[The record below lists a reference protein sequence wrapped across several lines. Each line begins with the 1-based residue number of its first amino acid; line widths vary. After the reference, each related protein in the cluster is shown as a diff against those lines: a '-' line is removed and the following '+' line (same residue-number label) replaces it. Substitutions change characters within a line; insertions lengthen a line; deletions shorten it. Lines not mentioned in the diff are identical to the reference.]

1 MGTIEKI
8 VIKGSNTT
16 YILKD
21 SNALPSGN
29 VTQDI
34 NADSTA
40 EQVPS
45 AKAVYEMDGSG
56 GAAAGFGTPEASA
69 TQLESTQ
76 PPTATVEASGPNTAK
91 IFKFSFGI
99 PQGTKGDKGDTGAK
113 GDPGEK
119 GNTGA
124 TGAPGKDGT
133 TPTIGE
139 NGNWYLGDTD
149 TGKPSRGATGAQ
161 GAQGPQGEKGDTGA
175 QGPQGETGATGA
187 TGAAGKDGIT
197 PIIGENG
204 NWYLGDTDTGKPSRG
219 ATGAQGPQGATGAQG
234 PQGETGA
241 QGPQGETGATGAT
254 GAVFTPSVDTSGN
267 ISWTNNGSLENPET
281 RNIRG
286 PQGATGDTG
295 AQGPK
300 GDTGPQGPAGS
311 DANVTTE
318 NIETALG
325 YTPLQESDIVTETSE
340 VLPDYTNQIP
350 SSIDASGAVLNGVGY
365 QASATLDMTGAV
377 ASGSSF
383 VSGFIPVKKGDVI
396 RVKDPSSTTFSTGL
410 VFALYKADKATGSNI
425 GRYINTMQA
434 NSLYGAVTI
443 SGNTLTWDTSSIGYY
458 FWNDFAFLRV
468 TTNSAASIVTVN
480 EEITETTQV
489 VKTLNSN
496 IKVGKNNLSFDFNAA
511 LLADKK
517 IVIFGDSIIGATRD
531 QTSVPAYA
539 AAYTGAT
546 IYNVG
551 FGGCR
556 MSVHPTA
563 GYAAFSMWA
572 LADAIATNTWTT
584 QDAQASSGADY
595 FPEQLALLK
604 SIDFSTVDEI
614 VIHYG
619 TNDFAANVQIDNG
632 SNTTSTSTVCGAL
645 RYSIQKILGAYPK
658 IKIFVS
664 LPIYRMWNSVGA
676 ETYTNGL
683 GKKLPEY
690 NAAMQAVAESYNL
703 PAIDG
708 YGKLGINSLNDS
720 AYSSDGTHLNDLG
733 RQIFG
738 QLIGGC
744 LISGEGSPSGGD
756 ATVQS
761 VNGSTGAIKTTS
773 TFNATAT
780 DSSFTPSFSAGDA
793 TTASEQGY
801 MCVLNIQGEFPVLPD
816 GGSTTMSFYLMPVVL
831 ASTVELW
838 GGSFVNP
845 FTGAVVVMTYGFNN
859 GSTVALYKTL
869 TADS

>member
-1 MGTIEKI
+1 MDTIEKI
-8 VIKGSNTT
+8 VIKGSDTT

-56 GAAAGFGTPEASA
+56 GEAAGFGTPEAQA

-76 PPTATVEASGPNTAK
+76 PPTVTVEASGPDTAK
-91 IFKFSFGI
+91 VFKFSFGI
-99 PQGTKGDKGDTGAK
+99 PQGAK
-113 GDPGEK
+113 G
-119 GNTGA
+119 N
-124 TGAPGKDGT
+124 
-133 TPTIGE
+133 
-139 NGNWYLGDTD
+139 
-149 TGKPSRGATGAQ
+149 
-161 GAQGPQGEKGDTGA
+161 KGDTGA

-219 ATGAQGPQGATGAQG
+219 ATGAQGAQG
-234 PQGETGA
+234 PQGEKGDTGA

-254 GAVFTPSVDTSGN
+254 GAVFTPSVDTNGN
-267 ISWTNNGSLENPET
+267 ISWTNNGGLANPTT

-350 SSIDASGAVLNGVGY
+350 LSIDASGAVLNGVGY

-377 ASGSSF
+377 ASGASF

-556 MSVHPTA
+556 MSIHPTA

-690 NAAMQAVAESYNL
+690 NAAMQTVAESYNL

-720 AYSSDGTHLNDLG
+720 AYSSDGTHLNDLD

-756 ATVQS
+756 APVQS

-773 TFNATAT
+773 KFNATAT
-780 DSSFTPSFSAGDA
+780 DNSFTPSFSAGDA
-793 TTASEQGY
+793 TSASEQGY

-816 GGSTTMSFYLMPVVL
+816 GSSTTMSFYLMPTVL
-831 ASTVELW
+831 ANTVELW

-845 FTGAVVVMTYGFNN
+845 FTGAVVVMTYGFND
-859 GSTVALYKTL
+859 GSTVALYKTI
-869 TADS
+869 TTDS

>member
-1 MGTIEKI
+1 MDTIEKI
-8 VIKGSNTT
+8 VIKGSDTT

-56 GAAAGFGTPEASA
+56 GEAAGFGTPEAQA

-76 PPTATVEASGPNTAK
+76 PPTVTVEASGPDTAK
-91 IFKFSFGI
+91 VFKFSFGI
-99 PQGTKGDKGDTGAK
+99 PQGAK
-113 GDPGEK
+113 G
-119 GNTGA
+119 N
-124 TGAPGKDGT
+124 
-133 TPTIGE
+133 
-139 NGNWYLGDTD
+139 
-149 TGKPSRGATGAQ
+149 
-161 GAQGPQGEKGDTGA
+161 KGDTGA

-219 ATGAQGPQGATGAQG
+219 ATGAQGAQG
-234 PQGETGA
+234 PQDEKGDTGA

-254 GAVFTPSVDTSGN
+254 GAVFTPSVDTNGN
-267 ISWTNNGSLENPET
+267 ISWTNNGGLENPTT

-350 SSIDASGAVLNGVGY
+350 LSIDASGAVLNGVGY

-645 RYSIQKILGAYPK
+645 RYSIQKILGVYPK

-690 NAAMQAVAESYNL
+690 NAAMQTVAESYNL

-756 ATVQS
+756 APVQS

-773 TFNATAT
+773 KFNATAT
-780 DSSFTPSFSAGDA
+780 DNSFTPSFSAGDA
-793 TTASEQGY
+793 TSASEQGY

-816 GGSTTMSFYLMPVVL
+816 GSSTTMSFYLMPTVL
-831 ASTVELW
+831 ANTVELW

-845 FTGAVVVMTYGFNN
+845 FTGAVVVMTYGFND
-859 GSTVALYKTL
+859 GSTVALYKTI
-869 TADS
+869 TTDS

>member
-1 MGTIEKI
+1 MDTIEKI
-8 VIKGSNTT
+8 VIKGSDTT

-56 GAAAGFGTPEASA
+56 GEAAGFGTPEAQA

-76 PPTATVEASGPNTAK
+76 PPTVTVEASGPDTAK
-91 IFKFSFGI
+91 VFKFSFGI
-99 PQGTKGDKGDTGAK
+99 PQGAK
-113 GDPGEK
+113 G
-119 GNTGA
+119 N
-124 TGAPGKDGT
+124 
-133 TPTIGE
+133 
-139 NGNWYLGDTD
+139 
-149 TGKPSRGATGAQ
+149 
-161 GAQGPQGEKGDTGA
+161 KGDTGA

-219 ATGAQGPQGATGAQG
+219 ATGAQGAQG
-234 PQGETGA
+234 PQGEKGDTGA

-254 GAVFTPSVDTSGN
+254 GAVFTPSVDTNGN
-267 ISWTNNGSLENPET
+267 ISWTNNGGLENPTT

-350 SSIDASGAVLNGVGY
+350 LSIDASGAVLNGVGY

-690 NAAMQAVAESYNL
+690 NAAMQTVAESYNL

-756 ATVQS
+756 APVQS

-773 TFNATAT
+773 KFNATAT
-780 DSSFTPSFSAGDA
+780 DNSFTPSFSAGDA
-793 TTASEQGY
+793 TSASEQGY

-816 GGSTTMSFYLMPVVL
+816 GSSTTMSFYLMPTVL
-831 ASTVELW
+831 ANTVELW

-845 FTGAVVVMTYGFNN
+845 FTGAVVVMTYGFND
-859 GSTVALYKTL
+859 GSTVALYKTI
-869 TADS
+869 TTDS

>member
-1 MGTIEKI
+1 MDTIEKI
-8 VIKGSNTT
+8 VIKGSDTT

-21 SNALPSGN
+21 SNALPSTN

-34 NADSTA
+34 DENSTA

-45 AKAVYEMDGSG
+45 AKAVYQMGGSG
-56 GAAAGFGTPEASA
+56 GEAAGFGTPEASA

-76 PPTATVEASGPNTAK
+76 PPTVTVEASGPDTAK
-91 IFKFSFGI
+91 VFKFSFGI
-99 PQGTKGDKGDTGAK
+99 PQGAKGNKGD
-113 GDPGEK
+113 
-119 GNTGA
+119 
-124 TGAPGKDGT
+124 
-133 TPTIGE
+133 
-139 NGNWYLGDTD
+139 
-149 TGKPSRGATGAQ
+149 
-161 GAQGPQGEKGDTGA
+161 
-175 QGPQGETGATGA
+175 
-187 TGAAGKDGIT
+187 
-197 PIIGENG
+197 
-204 NWYLGDTDTGKPSRG
+204 
-219 ATGAQGPQGATGAQG
+219 
-234 PQGETGA
+234 TGA

-254 GAVFTPSVDTSGN
+254 GAVFTPSVDTNGN
-267 ISWTNNGSLENPET
+267 ISWTNNGGLANPTT

-350 SSIDASGAVLNGVGY
+350 LSIDASGAVLNGVGY

-496 IKVGKNNLSFDFNAA
+496 IKVGKNNLNFDFNAA

-690 NAAMQAVAESYNL
+690 NAAMQTVAESYNL

-756 ATVQS
+756 APVQS

-773 TFNATAT
+773 KFNATAT
-780 DSSFTPSFSAGDA
+780 DNSFTPSFSAGDA
-793 TTASEQGY
+793 TSASEQGY

-816 GGSTTMSFYLMPVVL
+816 GSSTTMSFYLMPTVL
-831 ASTVELW
+831 ANTVELW

-845 FTGAVVVMTYGFNN
+845 FTGAVVVMTYGFND
-859 GSTVALYKTL
+859 GSTVALYKTI
-869 TADS
+869 TTDS

>member
-1 MGTIEKI
+1 MDTIEKI
-8 VIKGSNTT
+8 VIKGSDTT

-21 SNALPSGN
+21 SNALPSTN

-34 NADSTA
+34 DENSTA

-45 AKAVYEMDGSG
+45 AKAIYQMGGSG
-56 GAAAGFGTPEASA
+56 GEAAGFGTPEASA

-76 PPTATVEASGPNTAK
+76 PPTVTVEASGPNTAK

-99 PQGTKGDKGDTGAK
+99 PQGAK
-113 GDPGEK
+113 GEK
-119 GNTGA
+119 
-124 TGAPGKDGT
+124 
-133 TPTIGE
+133 
-139 NGNWYLGDTD
+139 
-149 TGKPSRGATGAQ
+149 
-161 GAQGPQGEKGDTGA
+161 
-175 QGPQGETGATGA
+175 
-187 TGAAGKDGIT
+187 
-197 PIIGENG
+197 
-204 NWYLGDTDTGKPSRG
+204 
-219 ATGAQGPQGATGAQG
+219 
-234 PQGETGA
+234 
-241 QGPQGETGATGAT
+241 
-254 GAVFTPSVDTSGN
+254 
-267 ISWTNNGSLENPET
+267 
-281 RNIRG
+281 
-286 PQGATGDTG
+286 GDTG

-311 DANVTTE
+311 DASVTAE
-318 NIETALG
+318 NIESALG
-325 YTPLQESDIVTETSE
+325 YTPLQENDIVTETSE
-340 VLPDYTNQIP
+340 VLPAYTNQIP
-350 SSIDASGAVLNGVGY
+350 LSTDASGAVLNGVGY
-365 QASATLDMTGAV
+365 QASATLDMTGAAV
-377 ASGSSF
+377 SGTSF
-383 VSGFIPVKKGDVI
+383 VSGFIPVTKGDVI
-396 RVKDPSSTTFSTGL
+396 RVKDPSASSFSTGL
-410 VFALYKADKATGSNI
+410 VFALYKANKATGNNI
-425 GRYINTMQA
+425 GRYINTMQSNA
-434 NSLYGAVTI
+434 AYGAVSI
-443 SGNTLTWDTSSIGYY
+443 SGNVLTWDTSSIGYY
-458 FWNDFAFLRV
+458 FWSDFAYLRV
-468 TTNSAASIVTVN
+468 TTNSADSIVTVN
-480 EEITETTQV
+480 EEIAETTQV

-496 IKVGKNNLSFDFNAA
+496 IKVGKNNLNFDFNAA

-539 AAYTGAT
+539 ATYTGAT

-595 FPEQLALLK
+595 FPKQLALLK

-619 TNDFAANVQIDNG
+619 TNDFAANVQIDNS

-690 NAAMQAVAESYNL
+690 NAAMQTVAESYNL

-744 LISGEGSPSGGD
+744 LISGEGSPSGGN
-756 ATVQS
+756 APVQS

-773 TFNATAT
+773 TFNAAAT

-845 FTGAVVVMTYGFNN
+845 FTGAVVAMTYGFNN
-859 GSTVALYKTL
+859 GSTVALYKTI
-869 TADS
+869 TANS

>member
-1 MGTIEKI
+1 MDTIEKI
-8 VIKGSNTT
+8 VIKGSDTT

-21 SNALPSGN
+21 SNALPSAN
-29 VTQDI
+29 VTQNIDE
-34 NADSTA
+34 NSTA

-45 AKAVYEMDGSG
+45 AKSVYEMNGSGG

-69 TQLESTQ
+69 TQIESTQ

-119 GNTGA
+119 GDTGA
-124 TGAPGKDGT
+124 TGAAGKDGI

-187 TGAAGKDGIT
+187 TGA
-197 PIIGENG
+197 
-204 NWYLGDTDTGKPSRG
+204 
-219 ATGAQGPQGATGAQG
+219 
-234 PQGETGA
+234 
-241 QGPQGETGATGAT
+241 
-254 GAVFTPSVDTSGN
+254 VFTPSVDTNGN
-267 ISWTNNGSLENPET
+267 ISWTNNGGLANPTT

-350 SSIDASGAVLNGVGY
+350 LSIDASGAVLNGVGY

-572 LADAIATNTWTT
+572 LAEAVATGTWTT

-676 ETYTNGL
+676 DTYTNGL

-690 NAAMQAVAESYNL
+690 NAAMQTVAESYNL

-780 DSSFTPSFSAGDA
+780 DSSFAPSFSAGDA

>member
-1 MGTIEKI
+1 MDTIEKI
-8 VIKGSNTT
+8 VIKGSDTT

-56 GAAAGFGTPEASA
+56 GEAAGFGTPEAQA

-76 PPTATVEASGPNTAK
+76 PPTVTVEASGPDTAK
-91 IFKFSFGI
+91 VFKFSFGI
-99 PQGTKGDKGDTGAK
+99 PQGAK
-113 GDPGEK
+113 G
-119 GNTGA
+119 N
-124 TGAPGKDGT
+124 
-133 TPTIGE
+133 
-139 NGNWYLGDTD
+139 
-149 TGKPSRGATGAQ
+149 
-161 GAQGPQGEKGDTGA
+161 KGDTGA

-219 ATGAQGPQGATGAQG
+219 ATGAQGAQG
-234 PQGETGA
+234 PQGEKGDTGA

-254 GAVFTPSVDTSGN
+254 GAVFTPSVDTNGN
-267 ISWTNNGSLENPET
+267 ISWTNNGGLENPTT

-350 SSIDASGAVLNGVGY
+350 LSIDASGAVLNGVGY

-645 RYSIQKILGAYPK
+645 RYSIQKILGVYPK

-690 NAAMQAVAESYNL
+690 NAAMQTVAESYNL

-756 ATVQS
+756 APVQS

-773 TFNATAT
+773 KFNATAT
-780 DSSFTPSFSAGDA
+780 DNSFTPSFSAGDA
-793 TTASEQGY
+793 TSASEQGY

-816 GGSTTMSFYLMPVVL
+816 GSSTTMSFYLMPTVL
-831 ASTVELW
+831 ANTVELW

-845 FTGAVVVMTYGFNN
+845 FTGAVVVMTYGFND
-859 GSTVALYKTL
+859 GSTVALYKTI
-869 TADS
+869 TTDS

>member
-1 MGTIEKI
+1 MDTIEKI
-8 VIKGSNTT
+8 VIKGSDTT

-56 GAAAGFGTPEASA
+56 GEAAGFGTPEAQA

-76 PPTATVEASGPNTAK
+76 PPTVTVEASGPDTAK
-91 IFKFSFGI
+91 VFKFSFGI
-99 PQGTKGDKGDTGAK
+99 PQGAKGNKGD
-113 GDPGEK
+113 
-119 GNTGA
+119 
-124 TGAPGKDGT
+124 
-133 TPTIGE
+133 
-139 NGNWYLGDTD
+139 
-149 TGKPSRGATGAQ
+149 
-161 GAQGPQGEKGDTGA
+161 
-175 QGPQGETGATGA
+175 
-187 TGAAGKDGIT
+187 
-197 PIIGENG
+197 
-204 NWYLGDTDTGKPSRG
+204 
-219 ATGAQGPQGATGAQG
+219 
-234 PQGETGA
+234 TGA

-254 GAVFTPSVDTSGN
+254 GAVFTPSVDTNGN
-267 ISWTNNGSLENPET
+267 ISWTNNGGLENPTT

-350 SSIDASGAVLNGVGY
+350 LSIDASGAVLNGVGY

-531 QTSVPAYA
+531 QTSVPAHGLHK
-539 AAYTGAT
+539 THK
-546 IYNVG
+546 
-551 FGGCR
+551 
-556 MSVHPTA
+556 HPA
-563 GYAAFSMWA
+563 
-572 LADAIATNTWTT
+572 
-584 QDAQASSGADY
+584 
-595 FPEQLALLK
+595 EQII
-604 SIDFSTVDEI
+604 S
-614 VIHYG
+614 
-619 TNDFAANVQIDNG
+619 Q
-632 SNTTSTSTVCGAL
+632 
-645 RYSIQKILGAYPK
+645 
-658 IKIFVS
+658 
-664 LPIYRMWNSVGA
+664 
-676 ETYTNGL
+676 
-683 GKKLPEY
+683 
-690 NAAMQAVAESYNL
+690 
-703 PAIDG
+703 
-708 YGKLGINSLNDS
+708 NSL
-720 AYSSDGTHLNDLG
+720 
-733 RQIFG
+733 RF
-738 QLIGGC
+738 
-744 LISGEGSPSGGD
+744 
-756 ATVQS
+756 
-761 VNGSTGAIKTTS
+761 
-773 TFNATAT
+773 
-780 DSSFTPSFSAGDA
+780 
-793 TTASEQGY
+793 
-801 MCVLNIQGEFPVLPD
+801 
-816 GGSTTMSFYLMPVVL
+816 
-831 ASTVELW
+831 
-838 GGSFVNP
+838 
-845 FTGAVVVMTYGFNN
+845 
-859 GSTVALYKTL
+859 
-869 TADS
+869 

>member
-1 MGTIEKI
+1 MDTIEKI
-8 VIKGSNTT
+8 VIKGSDTT

-21 SNALPSGN
+21 SNALPSAN

-45 AKAVYEMDGSG
+45 AKAVYEMEGSG

-119 GNTGA
+119 GDTGA
-124 TGAPGKDGT
+124 TGAAGKDGI

-187 TGAAGKDGIT
+187 TGA
-197 PIIGENG
+197 
-204 NWYLGDTDTGKPSRG
+204 
-219 ATGAQGPQGATGAQG
+219 
-234 PQGETGA
+234 
-241 QGPQGETGATGAT
+241 
-254 GAVFTPSVDTSGN
+254 VFTPSVDTNGN
-267 ISWTNNGSLENPET
+267 ISWTNNGGLANPTT

-311 DANVTTE
+311 DASVTAE
-318 NIETALG
+318 NIESALG
-325 YTPLQESDIVTETSE
+325 YTPLQENDIVTETSE
-340 VLPDYTNQIP
+340 VLPAYTNQIP
-350 SSIDASGAVLNGVGY
+350 LSTDASGAVLNGVGY
-365 QASATLDMTGAV
+365 QASATLDMTGAAV
-377 ASGSSF
+377 SGTSF
-383 VSGFIPVKKGDVI
+383 VSGFIPVTKGDVI
-396 RVKDPSSTTFSTGL
+396 RVKDPSASSFSTGL

-425 GRYINTMQA
+425 GRYINTMQGSA
-434 NSLYGAVTI
+434 AYGAVSI
-443 SGNTLTWDTSSIGYY
+443 SGNVLTWDTSNINYY
-458 FWNDFAFLRV
+458 FWNNFAYLRV
-468 TTNSAASIVTVN
+468 TTNSADSIVTVN
-480 EEITETTQV
+480 EEIAETTQV

-496 IKVGKNNLSFDFNAA
+496 IKVGKNNLNFDFNAA

-690 NAAMQAVAESYNL
+690 NAAMQTVAESYNL

-756 ATVQS
+756 APVQS

-773 TFNATAT
+773 KFNATAT
-780 DSSFTPSFSAGDA
+780 DNSFTPSFSAGDA
-793 TTASEQGY
+793 TSASEQGY

-816 GGSTTMSFYLMPVVL
+816 GSSTTMSFYLMPTVL
-831 ASTVELW
+831 ANTVELW

-845 FTGAVVVMTYGFNN
+845 FTGAVVVMTYGFND
-859 GSTVALYKTL
+859 GSTVALYKTI
-869 TADS
+869 TTDS

>member
-1 MGTIEKI
+1 MDTIEKI
-8 VIKGSNTT
+8 VIKGSDTT

-21 SNALPSGN
+21 SNALPSTN

-34 NADSTA
+34 DENSTA

-45 AKAVYEMDGSG
+45 AKAIYQMGGSG
-56 GAAAGFGTPEASA
+56 GEAAGFGTPEASA

-76 PPTATVEASGPNTAK
+76 PPTVTVEASGPNTAK

-99 PQGTKGDKGDTGAK
+99 PQGAK
-113 GDPGEK
+113 
-119 GNTGA
+119 
-124 TGAPGKDGT
+124 
-133 TPTIGE
+133 
-139 NGNWYLGDTD
+139 
-149 TGKPSRGATGAQ
+149 
-161 GAQGPQGEKGDTGA
+161 GEKGDTGA
-175 QGPQGETGATGA
+175 QGPKGDTGA
-187 TGAAGKDGIT
+187 TGAAGNDGIT
-197 PIIGENG
+197 PTIGANG
-204 NWYLGDTDTGKPSRG
+204 NWYIGTEDTGKPSRG
-219 ATGAQGPQGATGAQG
+219 EKGDPGAKGDKGDPGVKGDKGDTGATGPQGPKGEPGATGAQG
-234 PQGETGA
+234 PKGD
-241 QGPQGETGATGAT
+241 TGAT

-267 ISWTNNGSLENPET
+267 ISWTNNGGLENPET

-311 DANVTTE
+311 DASVTAE
-318 NIETALG
+318 NIESALG
-325 YTPLQESDIVTETSE
+325 YTPLQENDIVTETSE
-340 VLPDYTNQIP
+340 VLPAYTNQIP
-350 SSIDASGAVLNGVGY
+350 LSTDASGAVLNGVGY
-365 QASATLDMTGAV
+365 QASATLDMTGAAV
-377 ASGSSF
+377 SGTSF
-383 VSGFIPVKKGDVI
+383 VSGFIPVTKGDVI
-396 RVKDPSSTTFSTGL
+396 RVKDPSASSFSTGL
-410 VFALYKADKATGSNI
+410 VFALYKANKATGSNI
-425 GRYINTMQA
+425 GRYINTMQSNA
-434 NSLYGAVTI
+434 AYGAVSI
-443 SGNTLTWDTSSIGYY
+443 SGNVLTWDTSSIGYY
-458 FWNDFAFLRV
+458 FWSDFAYLRV
-468 TTNSAASIVTVN
+468 TTNSADSIVTVN
-480 EEITETTQV
+480 EEIAETTQV

-496 IKVGKNNLSFDFNAA
+496 IKVGKNNLNFDFNAA

-595 FPEQLALLK
+595 FPKQLALLK

-619 TNDFAANVQIDNG
+619 TNDFAANVQIDNS
-632 SNTTSTSTVCGAL
+632 SNTTSTSSVCGAL

-690 NAAMQAVAESYNL
+690 NAAMQTVAESYNL

-756 ATVQS
+756 APVQS

-773 TFNATAT
+773 KFNATAT
-780 DSSFTPSFSAGDA
+780 DNSFTPSFSAGDA
-793 TTASEQGY
+793 TSASEQGY

-816 GGSTTMSFYLMPVVL
+816 GSSTTMSFYLMPTVL
-831 ASTVELW
+831 ANTVELW

-845 FTGAVVVMTYGFNN
+845 FTGAVVVMTYGFND
-859 GSTVALYKTL
+859 GSTVALYKTI
-869 TADS
+869 TTDS

>member
-1 MGTIEKI
+1 MDTIEKI
-8 VIKGSNTT
+8 VIKGSDTT

-56 GAAAGFGTPEASA
+56 GEAAGFGTPEAQA

-76 PPTATVEASGPNTAK
+76 PPTVTVEASGPDTAK
-91 IFKFSFGI
+91 VFKFSFGI
-99 PQGTKGDKGDTGAK
+99 PQGAK
-113 GDPGEK
+113 G
-119 GNTGA
+119 N
-124 TGAPGKDGT
+124 
-133 TPTIGE
+133 
-139 NGNWYLGDTD
+139 
-149 TGKPSRGATGAQ
+149 
-161 GAQGPQGEKGDTGA
+161 KGDTGA

-219 ATGAQGPQGATGAQG
+219 ATGAQGAQG
-234 PQGETGA
+234 PQGEKGDTGA

-254 GAVFTPSVDTSGN
+254 GAVFTPSVDTNGN
-267 ISWTNNGSLENPET
+267 ISWTNNGGLENPTT

-350 SSIDASGAVLNGVGY
+350 LSIDASGAVLNGVGY

-619 TNDFAANVQIDNG
+619 TNDFAANVQLDNG

-645 RYSIQKILGAYPK
+645 RYSIQKILGVYPK

-690 NAAMQAVAESYNL
+690 NAAMQTVAESYNL

-756 ATVQS
+756 APVQS

-773 TFNATAT
+773 KFNATAT
-780 DSSFTPSFSAGDA
+780 DNSFTPSFSAGDA
-793 TTASEQGY
+793 TSASEQGY

-816 GGSTTMSFYLMPVVL
+816 GSSTTMSFYLMPTVL
-831 ASTVELW
+831 ANTVELW

-845 FTGAVVVMTYGFNN
+845 FTGAVVVMTYGFND
-859 GSTVALYKTL
+859 GSTVALYKTI
-869 TADS
+869 TTDS

>member
-149 TGKPSRGATGAQ
+149 TGKPSR
-161 GAQGPQGEKGDTGA
+161 
-175 QGPQGETGATGA
+175 
-187 TGAAGKDGIT
+187 
-197 PIIGENG
+197 
-204 NWYLGDTDTGKPSRG
+204 
-219 ATGAQGPQGATGAQG
+219 GATGAQG

-690 NAAMQAVAESYNL
+690 NAAMQTVAESYNL

-756 ATVQS
+756 APVQS

-773 TFNATAT
+773 KFNATAT
-780 DSSFTPSFSAGDA
+780 DNSFTPSFSAGDA
-793 TTASEQGY
+793 TSASEQGY

-816 GGSTTMSFYLMPVVL
+816 GSSTTMSFYLMPTVL
-831 ASTVELW
+831 ANTVELW

-845 FTGAVVVMTYGFNN
+845 FTGAVVVMTYGFND
-859 GSTVALYKTL
+859 GSTVALYKTI
-869 TADS
+869 TTDS

>member
-1 MGTIEKI
+1 MDTIEKI
-8 VIKGSNTT
+8 VIKGSDTT

-56 GAAAGFGTPEASA
+56 GEAAGFGTPEAQA

-76 PPTATVEASGPNTAK
+76 PPTVTVEASGPDTAK
-91 IFKFSFGI
+91 VFKFSFGI
-99 PQGTKGDKGDTGAK
+99 PQGAKGNKGD
-113 GDPGEK
+113 
-119 GNTGA
+119 
-124 TGAPGKDGT
+124 
-133 TPTIGE
+133 
-139 NGNWYLGDTD
+139 
-149 TGKPSRGATGAQ
+149 
-161 GAQGPQGEKGDTGA
+161 
-175 QGPQGETGATGA
+175 
-187 TGAAGKDGIT
+187 
-197 PIIGENG
+197 
-204 NWYLGDTDTGKPSRG
+204 
-219 ATGAQGPQGATGAQG
+219 
-234 PQGETGA
+234 TGA

-254 GAVFTPSVDTSGN
+254 GAVFTPSVDTNGN
-267 ISWTNNGSLENPET
+267 ISWTNNGGLENPTT

-350 SSIDASGAVLNGVGY
+350 LSIDASGAVLNGVGY

-645 RYSIQKILGAYPK
+645 RYSIQKILGVYPK

-690 NAAMQAVAESYNL
+690 NAAMQTVAESYNL

-756 ATVQS
+756 APVQS

-773 TFNATAT
+773 KFNATAT
-780 DSSFTPSFSAGDA
+780 DNSFTPSFSAGDA
-793 TTASEQGY
+793 TSASEQGY

-816 GGSTTMSFYLMPVVL
+816 GSSTTMSFYLMPTVL
-831 ASTVELW
+831 ANTVELW

-845 FTGAVVVMTYGFNN
+845 FTGAVVVMTYGFND
-859 GSTVALYKTL
+859 GSTVALYKTI
-869 TADS
+869 TTDS

>member
-1 MGTIEKI
+1 MDTIEKI
-8 VIKGSNTT
+8 VIKGSDTT

-21 SNALPSGN
+21 SNALPSTN

-34 NADSTA
+34 DENSTA

-45 AKAVYEMDGSG
+45 AKAVYQMGGSG
-56 GAAAGFGTPEASA
+56 GEAAGFGTPEASA

-76 PPTATVEASGPNTAK
+76 PPTVTVEASGPNTAK

-99 PQGTKGDKGDTGAK
+99 PQGAK
-113 GDPGEK
+113 GEK
-119 GNTGA
+119 
-124 TGAPGKDGT
+124 
-133 TPTIGE
+133 
-139 NGNWYLGDTD
+139 
-149 TGKPSRGATGAQ
+149 
-161 GAQGPQGEKGDTGA
+161 
-175 QGPQGETGATGA
+175 
-187 TGAAGKDGIT
+187 
-197 PIIGENG
+197 
-204 NWYLGDTDTGKPSRG
+204 
-219 ATGAQGPQGATGAQG
+219 
-234 PQGETGA
+234 
-241 QGPQGETGATGAT
+241 
-254 GAVFTPSVDTSGN
+254 
-267 ISWTNNGSLENPET
+267 
-281 RNIRG
+281 
-286 PQGATGDTG
+286 GDTG

-311 DANVTTE
+311 DASVTAE
-318 NIETALG
+318 NIESALG
-325 YTPLQESDIVTETSE
+325 YTPLQENDIVTETSE

-350 SSIDASGAVLNGVGY
+350 LSIDASGAVLNGVGY

-496 IKVGKNNLSFDFNAA
+496 IKVGKNNLNFDFNAA

-690 NAAMQAVAESYNL
+690 NAAMQTVAESYNL

-756 ATVQS
+756 APVQS

-773 TFNATAT
+773 KFNATAT
-780 DSSFTPSFSAGDA
+780 DNSFTPSFSAGDA
-793 TTASEQGY
+793 TSASEQGY

-816 GGSTTMSFYLMPVVL
+816 GSSTTMSFYLMPTVL
-831 ASTVELW
+831 ANTVELW

-845 FTGAVVVMTYGFNN
+845 FTGAVVVMTYGFND
-859 GSTVALYKTL
+859 GSTVALYKTI
-869 TADS
+869 TTDS

>member
-1 MGTIEKI
+1 MDTIEKI
-8 VIKGSNTT
+8 VIKGSNTVYT
-16 YILKD
+16 LKD
-21 SNALPSGN
+21 SNALPSDN

-56 GAAAGFGTPEASA
+56 GEAAGFGTPEASA
-69 TQLESTQ
+69 TQFESTQ
-76 PPTATVEASGPNTAK
+76 PPTVTVEASGPDTAK

-99 PQGTKGDKGDTGAK
+99 PQGAKGDKGDTGA
-113 GDPGEK
+113 
-119 GNTGA
+119 NGA
-124 TGAPGKDGT
+124 TGAAGKDGT

-139 NGNWYLGDTD
+139 NGNWYLGNTD

-175 QGPQGETGATGA
+175 QGP
-187 TGAAGKDGIT
+187 
-197 PIIGENG
+197 
-204 NWYLGDTDTGKPSRG
+204 
-219 ATGAQGPQGATGAQG
+219 
-234 PQGETGA
+234 
-241 QGPQGETGATGAT
+241 
-254 GAVFTPSVDTSGN
+254 
-267 ISWTNNGSLENPET
+267 
-281 RNIRG
+281 
-286 PQGATGDTG
+286 
-295 AQGPK
+295 K

-318 NIETALG
+318 NIEAALG

-350 SSIDASGAVLNGVGY
+350 LSTDASGAVLNGVGY
-365 QASATLDMTGAV
+365 QASAQLDMAGAV
-377 ASGSSF
+377 VSGTSF
-383 VSGFIPVKKGDVI
+383 VSGFIPVKKGDII
-396 RVKDPSSTTFSTGL
+396 RVKDPSASAFSTGL
-410 VFALYKADKATGSNI
+410 VFALYKADKATGNNI
-425 GRYINTMQA
+425 GRYISTIQA
-434 NSLYGAVTI
+434 NTIYGTVTI
-443 SGNTLTWDTSSIGYY
+443 SGNVLTWDTSTVGYY
-458 FWNDFAFLRV
+458 FWSDFAYVRV
-468 TTNSAASIVTVN
+468 TTNSADSILTVN
-480 EEITETTQV
+480 EEIAETTQV

-496 IKVGKNNLSFDFNAA
+496 IKVGKNNLNFDFNAA

-539 AAYTGAT
+539 ATYTGAT

-619 TNDFAANVQIDNG
+619 TNDFAANVPIDSS
-632 SNTTSTSTVCGAL
+632 SNTSDTGTVCGAL

-690 NAAMQAVAESYNL
+690 NAAMQAVA
-703 PAIDG
+703 
-708 YGKLGINSLNDS
+708 
-720 AYSSDGTHLNDLG
+720 
-733 RQIFG
+733 
-738 QLIGGC
+738 
-744 LISGEGSPSGGD
+744 
-756 ATVQS
+756 
-761 VNGSTGAIKTTS
+761 
-773 TFNATAT
+773 
-780 DSSFTPSFSAGDA
+780 
-793 TTASEQGY
+793 
-801 MCVLNIQGEFPVLPD
+801 
-816 GGSTTMSFYLMPVVL
+816 
-831 ASTVELW
+831 
-838 GGSFVNP
+838 
-845 FTGAVVVMTYGFNN
+845 
-859 GSTVALYKTL
+859 
-869 TADS
+869 

>member
-1 MGTIEKI
+1 MDTIEKI
-8 VIKGSNTT
+8 VIKGSDTT

-56 GAAAGFGTPEASA
+56 GEAAGFGTPEAQA

-76 PPTATVEASGPNTAK
+76 PPTVTVEASGPDTAK
-91 IFKFSFGI
+91 VFKFSFGI
-99 PQGTKGDKGDTGAK
+99 PQGAK
-113 GDPGEK
+113 G
-119 GNTGA
+119 N
-124 TGAPGKDGT
+124 
-133 TPTIGE
+133 
-139 NGNWYLGDTD
+139 
-149 TGKPSRGATGAQ
+149 
-161 GAQGPQGEKGDTGA
+161 KGDTGA

-219 ATGAQGPQGATGAQG
+219 ATGAQGAQG
-234 PQGETGA
+234 PQGEKGDTGA

-254 GAVFTPSVDTSGN
+254 GAVFTPSVDTNGN
-267 ISWTNNGSLENPET
+267 ISWTNNGGLANPTT

-350 SSIDASGAVLNGVGY
+350 LSIDASGAVLNGVGY

-546 IYNVG
+546 VYNVG

-556 MSVHPTA
+556 MSIHPTA

-572 LADAIATNTWTT
+572 LANAIATNTWTT

-619 TNDFAANVQIDNG
+619 TNDFAANVPID
-632 SNTTSTSTVCGAL
+632 SSSDTSDRGTVCGAL

-664 LPIYRMWNSVGA
+664 LPIYRMWNNEGA
-676 ETYTNGL
+676 ETYTNSL

-690 NAAMQAVAESYNL
+690 NAAMRTVAESYNL
-703 PAIDG
+703 PVIDG
-708 YGKLGINSLNDS
+708 YGNLGINSLNDS

-738 QLIGGC
+738 QLIGGY
-744 LISGEGSPSGGD
+744 LISGEGSSL
-756 ATVQS
+756 QNI
-761 VNGSTGAIKTTS
+761 NGSTGTIKTTA
-773 TFNATAT
+773 TFSALATVN
-780 DSSFTPSFSAGDA
+780 SFTPQFSAGDA

-801 MCVLNIQGEFPVLPD
+801 MCVLNVQGEFPVLPD

>member
-1 MGTIEKI
+1 MDTIEKI
-8 VIKGSNTT
+8 VIKGSDTT

-56 GAAAGFGTPEASA
+56 GEAAGFGTPEAQA

-76 PPTATVEASGPNTAK
+76 PPTVTVEASGPDTAK
-91 IFKFSFGI
+91 VFKFSFGI
-99 PQGTKGDKGDTGAK
+99 PQGAK
-113 GDPGEK
+113 G
-119 GNTGA
+119 N
-124 TGAPGKDGT
+124 
-133 TPTIGE
+133 
-139 NGNWYLGDTD
+139 
-149 TGKPSRGATGAQ
+149 
-161 GAQGPQGEKGDTGA
+161 KGDTGA

-219 ATGAQGPQGATGAQG
+219 ATGAQGAQG
-234 PQGETGA
+234 PQGEKGDTGA

-254 GAVFTPSVDTSGN
+254 GAVFTPSVDTNGN
-267 ISWTNNGSLENPET
+267 ISWTNNGGLANPTT

-350 SSIDASGAVLNGVGY
+350 LSIDASGAVLNGVGY

-690 NAAMQAVAESYNL
+690 NAAMQTVAESYNL

-756 ATVQS
+756 APVQS

-773 TFNATAT
+773 KFNATAT
-780 DSSFTPSFSAGDA
+780 DNSFTPSFSAGDA
-793 TTASEQGY
+793 TSASEQGY

-816 GGSTTMSFYLMPVVL
+816 GSSTTMSFYLMPTVL
-831 ASTVELW
+831 ANTVELW

-845 FTGAVVVMTYGFNN
+845 FTGAVVVMTYGFND
-859 GSTVALYKTL
+859 GSTVALYKTI
-869 TADS
+869 TTDS

>member
-1 MGTIEKI
+1 MDTIEKI
-8 VIKGSNTT
+8 VIKGSDTT

-21 SNALPSGN
+21 SNALPSTN

-34 NADSTA
+34 DENSTA

-45 AKAVYEMDGSG
+45 AKAVYQMGGSG
-56 GAAAGFGTPEASA
+56 GEAAGFGTPEASA

-76 PPTATVEASGPNTAK
+76 PPTVTVEASGPDTAK
-91 IFKFSFGI
+91 VFKFSFGI
-99 PQGTKGDKGDTGAK
+99 PQGAKGNKGD
-113 GDPGEK
+113 
-119 GNTGA
+119 
-124 TGAPGKDGT
+124 
-133 TPTIGE
+133 
-139 NGNWYLGDTD
+139 
-149 TGKPSRGATGAQ
+149 
-161 GAQGPQGEKGDTGA
+161 
-175 QGPQGETGATGA
+175 
-187 TGAAGKDGIT
+187 
-197 PIIGENG
+197 
-204 NWYLGDTDTGKPSRG
+204 
-219 ATGAQGPQGATGAQG
+219 
-234 PQGETGA
+234 TGA

-254 GAVFTPSVDTSGN
+254 GAVFTPSVDTNGN
-267 ISWTNNGSLENPET
+267 ISWTNNGGLANPTT

-350 SSIDASGAVLNGVGY
+350 LSIDASGAVLNGVGY

-496 IKVGKNNLSFDFNAA
+496 IKVGKNNLNFDFNAA

-690 NAAMQAVAESYNL
+690 NAAMQTVAESYNL

-756 ATVQS
+756 APVQS

-773 TFNATAT
+773 KFNATAT
-780 DSSFTPSFSAGDA
+780 DNSFTPSFSAGDA
-793 TTASEQGY
+793 TSASEQGY

-816 GGSTTMSFYLMPVVL
+816 GSSTTMSFYLMPTVL
-831 ASTVELW
+831 ANTVELW

-845 FTGAVVVMTYGFNN
+845 FTGAVVVMTYGFND
-859 GSTVALYKTL
+859 GSTVALYKAIT
-869 TADS
+869 TDS